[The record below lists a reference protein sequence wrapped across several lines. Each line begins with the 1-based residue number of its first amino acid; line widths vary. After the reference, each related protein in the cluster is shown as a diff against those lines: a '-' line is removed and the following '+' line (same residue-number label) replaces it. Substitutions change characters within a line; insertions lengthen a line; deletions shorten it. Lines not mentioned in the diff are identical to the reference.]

1 MNASLFVLVVML
13 LCMKLFSVII
23 FCHCTCHI
31 FNDHELSHTT
41 IGIIRPKRGIGTQ
54 CYTFHG
60 HEYINERTV
69 EEGFR

>member
-1 MNASLFVLVVML
+1 
-13 LCMKLFSVII
+13 MKLFSVII

-41 IGIIRPKRGIGTQ
+41 IGIIRPKGGVGTQ

-60 HEYINERTV
+60 HEYINEHTV